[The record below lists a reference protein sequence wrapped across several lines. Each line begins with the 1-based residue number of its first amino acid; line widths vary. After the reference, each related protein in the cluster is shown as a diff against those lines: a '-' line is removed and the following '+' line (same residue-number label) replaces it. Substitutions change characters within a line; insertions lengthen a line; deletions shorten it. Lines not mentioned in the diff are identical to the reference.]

1 MKLNSYCLARWSLV
15 QPHGL
20 HAKVRRNL
28 GERPFTVFSEICQVW
43 PIPCSE
49 FREDRVFQFSLDDDI
64 LMLSYDVQFPP
75 FRLA

>member
-1 MKLNSYCLARWSLV
+1 MKLNSCCLSRWSLV

-20 HAKVRRNL
+20 HTKVRRSPR
-28 GERPFTVFSEICQVW
+28 ERPFTVFSEICQVW
-43 PIPCSE
+43 PIPYSE
-49 FREDRVFQFSLDDDI
+49 FREDRVSQFSLDHDI